1 MLYNYQSFSEEAM
14 NEVDSGKKKLEFDP
28 AKLLPRNYVPPMSEK
43 KKKMLQAAEDLEEEN
58 EDLDEDI
65 RI

>member
-1 MLYNYQSFSEEAM
+1 M